1 LRWRIA
7 IPYLVLLVLAMG
19 GMTVYLSDVVR
30 QSYLDELQEKLTAE
44 AQLIGDAVEM
54 ELEWEGASGRFNG
67 LAQHYADL
75 LDARVTFIDVEG
87 IVLGDSHANWT
98 EMDNHLGRPEIQA
111 ALEQERGI
119 STRFSRTMGFRMM
132 YAAVTVESAEGV
144 QGFARVALPVSQVE
158 AQVSRLR
165 GVILFVALAVILA
178 AAVLAVFIAERIAQ
192 PVRHLTEVVHRLAAG
207 DLDARLLPVTDDEIG
222 ELTRSFNQ
230 MAIQLRSTI
239 NSLTE
244 QRSQLSAVLENMAD
258 GVLIT
263 DDQGLVDLI
272 NPAAARFLGAER
284 ERSLGRSFAQVARD
298 HRVIDLW
305 RRCYEERKEQVEPI
319 EMERRDAFLQV
330 IATPLRQGDQACL
343 IILQDLTRVRRL
355 ETVRRDFISNISHE
369 LRTPMAALKA
379 LVDTL
384 RDGALQDPPAAK
396 RFLDRMDVEVDA
408 LTQMVQE
415 FLQLSRIES
424 GRAPIRL
431 EPASVAELV
440 IPPVERLRPQA
451 ERAELSV
458 TVEIVPDLPEV
469 LADTDRIQ
477 QVVTNVVHNAIKFT
491 PPGGTIAV
499 SASLLQ
505 SILEENWPPAEAA
518 PDFDRDSSGEWV
530 AVRVKDSGVGIPVD
544 DLPRVFERFY
554 KADRARSGG
563 GTGLGLSIAKHIV
576 RAHDGTIWAESVEG
590 EGATFTFVLPK
601 LTSR

>member
-1 LRWRIA
+1 
-7 IPYLVLLVLAMG
+7 
-19 GMTVYLSDVVR
+19 VYLSDVVR

-165 GVILFVALAVILA
+165 GVILLVALAVILA

>member
-165 GVILFVALAVILA
+165 GVILLVALAVILA

>member
-1 LRWRIA
+1 
-7 IPYLVLLVLAMG
+7 MG

-165 GVILFVALAVILA
+165 GVILLVALAVILA

>member
-1 LRWRIA
+1 
-7 IPYLVLLVLAMG
+7 MG

-98 EMDNHLGRPEIQA
+98 EMDNHLGRPEVQA

-165 GVILFVALAVILA
+165 GVILLVALAVILA